1 MSSTSNDHETI
12 QQRRERILQAQAA
25 RQRAREEEI
34 ARQEAEFAAEMER
47 IEAEEQAAREAEE
60 RRKAEERVAEER
72 RKAEEK
78 RIAEEKRLAEEQKLE
93 EQRRQE
99 EEERI
104 AEENRVVEEQEK
116 QQEKSAE
123 MRRED
128 AERRAEAKRR
138 EEERAAVEA
147 AAEEEDE
154 QEQTTAFAKIVE
166 ENKKEKERAAK
177 ELEKRRKQPARARN
191 VEVEVPPPS
200 SGSRRKTFKSK
211 AIISEDSEDE
221 GEDKRK
227 EAAPRGVKRKRTI
240 RMIAKGSNTSNLD
253 GEPAG
258 EQPPPD
264 SSLPRPAC
272 DRCVLL
278 GRPSECCPQS
288 TRRQAQACA
297 VCHHQR
303 QRCSWSGDNAA
314 RRSRGK
320 RVKLDD
326 DEVYEG
332 PAVRV
337 GERRFEGPGI
347 VEQLAAIVGQN
358 KDLIDIA
365 RRSLVLQER
374 MLHLMVIRERR
385 EETREKSD
393 DEDEDGEGEEDEE
406 EKEEDEEKRRKAI
419 REGKKR
425 AE

>member
-1 MSSTSNDHETI
+1 MSSTSNDNETI

-34 ARQEAEFAAEMER
+34 ARQEAEFATEMER
-47 IEAEEQAAREAEE
+47 IEAEEKAAREAEE
-60 RRKAEERVAEER
+60 RRKAEEQRVAEER
-72 RKAEEK
+72 RKAKEK

-104 AEENRVVEEQEK
+104 AEEQRVVEEQKK
-116 QQEKSAE
+116 QQEKKAE

-154 QEQTTAFAKIVE
+154 QEQTTAFAEIVE
-166 ENKKEKERAAK
+166 ENKKEKGRAAK
-177 ELEKRRKQPARARN
+177 ELEKRRKQPAKARN
-191 VEVEVPPPS
+191 VKVEVPTPS

-221 GEDKRK
+221 GEDTRK
-227 EAAPRGVKRKRTI
+227 EVAPRGVKRKRTI
-240 RMIAKGSNTSNLD
+240 RMIAKGSNTSDLD

-258 EQPPPD
+258 AQPPPD
-264 SSLPRPAC
+264 PSLLRPAC
-272 DRCVLL
+272 DQCVLL
-278 GRPSECCPQS
+278 GRPSECRPQS

-332 PAVRV
+332 PAARV
-337 GERRFEGPGI
+337 GERRFEGPG
-347 VEQLAAIVGQN
+347 VAEQLATLVGQN

-385 EETREKSD
+385 EEEAEKSE
-393 DEDEDGEGEEDEE
+393 DEDEDGEGEDDEE
-406 EKEEDEEKRRKAI
+406 VNEEKRREEV